1 MDRLVVAG
9 SFLITIGH
17 GSGPEV
23 NVLVSVTNP
32 DGSPT
37 VLALPDPDDRG
48 AKWPIEIFVGLSAM
62 FGTAAFPCVI
72 TGVEAIYPP
81 PSGFYGLTVEL
92 RWSDLPRLDKIAP
105 STLGIIVDTGSAR
118 GQALAVSAGVAK
130 VENWWQDRQ
139 PTPPE
144 R

>member
-1 MDRLVVAG
+1 MNHLTVAG

-17 GSGPEV
+17 GAGPEV
-23 NVLVSVTNP
+23 VVLVSVTNP
-32 DGSPT
+32 DGSALK
-37 VLALPDPDDRG
+37 LALPGPSNPE

-72 TGVEAIYPP
+72 TAVETIYPP
-81 PSGFYGLTVEL
+81 PSGFYGLTVAMSY
-92 RWSDLPRLDKIAP
+92 RDVPRLDTIGL

-118 GQALAVSAGVAK
+118 GQALASSSGAAQVAQ
-130 VENWWQDRQ
+130 WWEDRQ
-139 PTPPE
+139 PSPPE